1 MSKRQLRDVD
11 GPNGAR
17 KRQRIVHETPTSEEI
32 HTARQLRQLLAF
44 DQDLKKARHGIQ
56 SLKVFLD
63 NFGSDTNDDDDNQQ
77 RLALLR
83 EYLESE
89 KPRIASEDAVFLS
102 DLMETWAFGSQVHN
116 DSITAAV
123 PAVLALLLQ
132 IISGSLELLPHAT
145 GISQTLLQDRQLK
158 LISRNLSASKGSGFI
173 ISPTL
178 RLLREIASLDGGAL
192 ARRLFRARD
201 FTFAAFARN
210 LEVRNSTDS
219 GPEDPTKP
227 SVRTN
232 AIKLLMTCLK
242 FLPGDAKKELLMQK
256 EVVSHLTF
264 LLKDDPP
271 YLIVDM
277 LQTLKKH
284 VLMDD
289 QVARE
294 VKFRT
299 FGIKTLDR
307 LAGLYTY
314 RHDEEAQ
321 GRPSVKDAVHDFLTH
336 ACTTPGAGILYTG
349 TGLYPKDAE
358 DGITQDVKDSD
369 DFALERVG
377 WLDKYRDE
385 VPVANF
391 VLNEFIQK
399 TRPWSSLRHSE
410 LMVAIF
416 GAAPELV
423 ASYFLANSAFSF
435 EPKLSMTW
443 IGYAAFIFNT
453 VQLPIPRY
461 FGNRSRYHRIPPP
474 TLVLLGNIL
483 PAPLKQKDLV
493 RSLSHDSNLISFFA
507 IRILILA
514 LQKLREALRMHREAA
529 EGASNKSIWEAAA
542 RRLLDEFCQR
552 IPDMKEVT
560 KCYKAIPTEE
570 NVLQREAASRLLLLY
585 YEVIPQMAL
594 MANYDVSSSLLD
606 ALSRL
611 HNNKTSDPQEQA
623 LGLMELE
630 NLLAIAG
637 YSPGMRWFSKAEGL
651 GTSPFV
657 ALLRVYAGVSQGG
670 SLARLREVLEFV
682 STQNQIVQAKT
693 GLGLF
698 FCVPRAV
705 GRKNGDMLWKFL
717 DNCMNRCAA
726 SPLKYMDLMEEMI
739 ETGSSEG
746 PPSPVAE
753 PVSLVLVTMVEQA
766 PFAAKDAS
774 PEQMEALVKVL
785 SSFLGYA
792 KRSGENAKVIDLLTD
807 KVNSVLGASAS
818 GPPSSKVKPRFKAA
832 LLDDDDDDSS
842 SRSNETG
849 AKTTRLQADDDAG
862 GGQLPTTK
870 DLDDDRLEAILRT
883 PFHPEEDNSA
893 LSRWVTKTID
903 DLVDG
908 EYIPGLMRLL
918 WSEHMS
924 IRQEALTNLLKM
936 AAKIKESSYEE
947 KDQLWLLLSE
957 LAESSKALVPSGPVA
972 SPLVAFAVHS
982 VDIIKNPL
990 HCLYPKLNMY
1000 LTRSPV
1006 WAPDKIPLAHDIFHG
1021 EPSPDDRY
1029 YTEVSWLLSY
1039 LLDAL
1044 RTRADLSVF
1053 HHKKWFEKILGLAAN
1068 PYIRTNLVTRVL
1080 RIVYRATEIEGGS
1093 TTLVTRFGIV
1103 SWLEA
1108 QEAVRLERGGSE
1120 DEARLLRALR
1130 RRVWETCDQERV
1142 GRWSQGE
1149 IGRVRGRVRDG

>member
-11 GPNGAR
+11 GPNGGR
-17 KRQRIVHETPTSEEI
+17 KRQRLVHETPTFEEI
-32 HTARQLRQLLAF
+32 HTGRQLRQLLSF
-44 DQDLKKARHGIQ
+44 DQDLKRARHGIQ

-63 NFGSDTNDDDDNQQ
+63 KFASDTNENNQQ

-89 KPRIASEDAVFLS
+89 RPRIASEDAVYLS

-132 IISGSLELLPHAT
+132 IISGSLDLLPDAT
-145 GISQTLLQDRQLK
+145 GIAQTLLQERQLK
-158 LISRNLSASKGSGFI
+158 LIARNLSASKGSGFI

-178 RLLREIASLDGGAL
+178 RLLREVASLDGGAL

-201 FTFAAFARN
+201 FTFASFARN

-232 AIKLLMTCLK
+232 AIKLFMTCLK

-264 LLKDDPP
+264 LLKEDPA

-289 QVARE
+289 EVARE
-294 VKFRT
+294 AKFRA
-299 FGIKTLDR
+299 FGTKTLDR
-307 LAGLYTY
+307 LAGLYSY
-314 RHDEEAQ
+314 RHDEEAE
-321 GRPSVKDAVHDFLTH
+321 GRPSVKDTVHGFLIH
-336 ACTTPGAGILYTG
+336 ACTTPGSGILYTG
-349 TGLYPKDAE
+349 TGLYPKDAKGR
-358 DGITQDVKDSD
+358 DAITQDVKDSD

-391 VLNEFIQK
+391 VLDEFIQK
-399 TRPWSSLRHSE
+399 MRPWSSLRQSE
-410 LMVAIF
+410 LIVAIF
-416 GAAPELV
+416 AAAPELA

-443 IGYAAFIFNT
+443 IGYATFIFDT

-474 TLVLLGNIL
+474 TWVLLGNIL

-493 RSLSHDSNLISFFA
+493 RSLSSDSNLISFFA
-507 IRILILA
+507 TRILILA

-529 EGASNKSIWEAAA
+529 DGAANKSIWEAAA
-542 RRLLDEFCQR
+542 RRLVDEFCQR

-560 KCYKAIPTEE
+560 KCYKAIPEEE

-606 ALSRL
+606 ALGRL
-611 HNNKTSDPQEQA
+611 ENMREDQRDQQEQA

-637 YSPGMRWFSKAEGL
+637 YSPGMRWFAKAEGL

-657 ALLRVYAGVSQGG
+657 ALLRVYAGVSQER

-682 STQNQIVQAKT
+682 STQNQVVQSKNGP
-693 GLGLF
+693 GLL
-698 FCVPRAV
+698 FCVPREV
-705 GRKNGDMLWKFL
+705 GKKHGDMLWKFL
-717 DNCMNRCAA
+717 DNCVNRCAI
-726 SPLKYMDLMEEMI
+726 SPLKYMDLMEEII
-739 ETGSSEG
+739 EAGGS
-746 PPSPVAE
+746 PSRSQPRS

-774 PEQMEALVKVL
+774 AEQMEALVRIL

-792 KRSGENAKVIDLLTD
+792 KRSGENERVIDVLAERLNTLLH
-807 KVNSVLGASAS
+807 APA
-818 GPPSSKVKPRFKAA
+818 KVKPRFKAA
-832 LLDDDDDDSS
+832 LLDADADADADADDDDSS
-842 SRSNETG
+842 KSNDSG
-849 AKTTRLQADDDAG
+849 VKTTSSKADHHAAE
-862 GGQLPTTK
+862 QPTTK
-870 DLDDDRLEAILRT
+870 ALGDGRLEAILQA
-883 PFHPEEDNSA
+883 PLHAEEDNSA
-893 LSRWVTKTID
+893 LSKWVTKSID

-908 EYIPGLMRLL
+908 EYIPALMRLL
-918 WSEHMS
+918 WSEHLS

-957 LAESSKALVPSGPVA
+957 LAESSKGLVPSGPVA
-972 SPLVAFAVHS
+972 SPLVAFALHS

-990 HCLYPKLNMY
+990 HCLYPKVNMY

-1006 WAPDKIPLAHDIFHG
+1006 WPADKMPLAHDIFHG

-1029 YTEVSWLLSY
+1029 YTEVSWLLTY
-1039 LLDAL
+1039 LLDGL
-1044 RTRADLSVF
+1044 RTRADLAVF
-1053 HHKKWFEKILGLAAN
+1053 HHKKWFEKVLGLAAN
-1068 PYIRTNLVTRVL
+1068 PYMRTNLVTRVL
-1080 RIVYRATEIEGGS
+1080 RVVYRATEIEGGS

-1108 QEAVRLERGGSE
+1108 QEAVRMEQGGGSE
-1120 DEARLLRALR
+1120 EEARLLRALR
-1130 RRVWETCDQERV
+1130 RRVWETCDQGRV
-1142 GRWSQGE
+1142 GRWSKGE
-1149 IGRVRGRVRDG
+1149 ISEESMRAA